1 MNNLKILITDDHQM
15 FRKGLEMSIKTIT
28 RVGKILQAENGLEA
42 MEILEKEPVDI
53 IFMDI
58 KMPQQNGIETTK
70 LVTKKYPNIKVIA
83 LSMSDDKE
91 NILEM
96 FKAGV
101 SGYLLKNTNKAE
113 IEMAIN
119 EVLQGGKYYSK
130 EVSDVLL
137 EKIINVELNN
147 HDKTAY
153 PEKLTDREVTVLQ
166 HICAQF
172 STKEIADVMCLS
184 EKTIE
189 GYRLK
194 LLQKTNSKNIAGLV
208 LYAVEHKL
216 VDSGIRIN
224 ASRNQ

>member
-1 MNNLKILITDDHQM
+1 MNNLTILIADDHPM
-15 FRKGLEMSIKTIT
+15 FRKGLELSMKTIS
-28 RVGKILQAENGLEA
+28 RVGKVLQAENGLQALEV
-42 MEILEKEPVDI
+42 LEKESVDI

-58 KMPQQNGIETTK
+58 KMPLQNGIETTRI
-70 LVTKKYPNIKVIA
+70 VSKKYPAIKVIA

-113 IEMAIN
+113 IEMAIS

-137 EKIINVELNN
+137 EKIIKIELTNREY
-147 HDKTAY
+147 T
-153 PEKLTDREVTVLQ
+153 EKLTERETTVLQ
-166 HICAQF
+166 YICKQM

-184 EKTIE
+184 DKTIE

-208 LYAVEHKL
+208 IYAVEHGI
-216 VDSGIRIN
+216 VDNTIRGN
-224 ASRNQ
+224 VSRPM

>member
-1 MNNLKILITDDHQM
+1 MDNLKILIADDHPM
-15 FRKGLEMSIKTIT
+15 FRKGLEMSMKTIT
-28 RVGKILQAENGLEA
+28 RVGKVLQAENGLHVLEV
-42 MEILEKEPVDI
+42 LEKEPVDI

-58 KMPQQNGIETTK
+58 KMPMQNGIETTRI
-70 LVTKKYPNIKVIA
+70 VSKKYPAIKVIA

-137 EKIINVELNN
+137 EKIIRIEL
-147 HDKTAY
+147 TTERAQQSQP
-153 PEKLTDREVTVLQ
+153 PEKLTDREITVLR
-166 HICAQF
+166 HICSQL

-184 EKTIE
+184 DKTIE

-208 LYAVEHKL
+208 MYAVDH
-216 VDSGIRIN
+216 GIADNSMR
-224 ASRNQ
+224 